1 MFINHSAGWKG
12 LWLTAGMPLALSAL
26 PLGAATDIA
35 GPSTGME
42 TTTMWMSIGQ
52 QRFAITLEDNP
63 ATRELVTRLPLN
75 LDMSD
80 LNDNEKHVTLQRPLP
95 TQAYRPG
102 TIHNGD
108 VLLYGVDTLVVFYKT
123 FNSSYAY
130 TRLGRIDKPEGL
142 SQALGRDDVRGT
154 FSAD

>member
-1 MFINHSAGWKG
+1 MFIDHSPGWRG
-12 LWLTAGMPLALSAL
+12 LWFAALMPFALSAL
-26 PLGAATDIA
+26 PLAAATDIA

-42 TTTMWMSIGQ
+42 NYTMWMTIGQ

-63 ATRELVTRLPLN
+63 TTRELAARLPLS

-95 TQAYRPG
+95 TQTYRPG

-108 VLLYGVDTLVVFYKT
+108 FLLYGPDTLVIFYKT
-123 FNSSYAY
+123 FSSSYSY
-130 TRLGRIDKPEGL
+130 TRLGRIDNPAGL
-142 SQALGRDDVRGT
+142 SQALGRDDVRVT